1 MKEPTIADLR
11 MFKNFLYL
19 FILLISQVYS
29 CKSVVPSNLQDSN
42 SMEMELILNEN
53 YSGFEQENYIL
64 IKNQKDLNAFYGK
77 INRTRKPGLTPPKVD
92 FDSEMILVW
101 CGENSA
107 SEYAKLAVREKDSFI
122 EIQKKTSKV
131 AKEENSLIVSPF
143 SVYKLPLSSK
153 SIIIKQ

>member
-19 FILLISQVYS
+19 FLLLTTQVYS

-42 SMEMELILNEN
+42 SIEMELILNEN

-101 CGENSA
+101 CGDYSA
-107 SEYAKLAVREKDSFI
+107 SEYAQLVVREKDTLL
-122 EIQKKTSKV
+122 EIQNKRSKV

-153 SIIIKQ
+153 SIKIKQ